1 MFEFFVYRKHICLV
15 FELLGHSLYD
25 LLLSTNYEGF
35 CLNEIRSYTK
45 QILEGLII
53 SQENGIIHC
62 DLKPENILL

>member
-53 SQENGIIHC
+53 S
-62 DLKPENILL
+62 